1 MSVTRCSQPCAGIN
15 HSKRSAADERL
26 LESIALSA
34 LPASGRGRRGSG
46 VGGGGASRS
55 RGGSSDGGGALT
67 APRLQIIDARPKLNA
82 LANQGKGKGF
92 EFCAGALG
100 ASDRG
105 TMMDTVASKLRE
117 PHYAR
122 AEIVFCDIE
131 NIHVMRKALAVM
143 QKAHLRECAARV
155 ERVEKEAAKCHGWAP
170 PPTTEGD
177 AAHAAAAMRGAMG
190 RAVVESGWGHHV
202 RMVLRAAVRAA
213 GEVHLRRR
221 PVLVH
226 CSDGWDRTPQ
236 ICALTELLLDPTYRT
251 LAGFEL
257 LVYREWIAFGHKFA
271 QRVKLTS
278 HSSEESPIFVQWLDC
293 VHQLMAQFPTAF
305 EFNDSLL
312 VFLATYAQSAWF
324 ADFLFDTEKERR
336 AHAAY
341 GRAPSV
347 WEAVRGSEEA
357 FRNPLYVAPINRVIV
372 PDCTDEA
379 FRLWVGFYLRGE
391 ESNSQE
397 EVRSY
402 VADPRFEGALR
413 YTGATMW

>member
-1 MSVTRCSQPCAGIN
+1 MTRCSQPCAGIN

-34 LPASGRGRRGSG
+34 LPARGRGRRGSG

-170 PPTTEGD
+170 PPTT
-177 AAHAAAAMRGAMG
+177 
-190 RAVVESGWGHHV
+190 
-202 RMVLRAAVRAA
+202 AAVRASGDGARSASARARSVKRVAARAKVSARARAAMRNSTPAAWHA
-213 GEVHLRRR
+213 GV
-221 PVLVH
+221 
-226 CSDGWDRTPQ
+226 G
-236 ICALTELLLDPTYRT
+236 CARQ
-251 LAGFEL
+251 
-257 LVYREWIAFGHKFA
+257 RSRHSRA
-271 QRVKLTS
+271 QRRS
-278 HSSEESPIFVQWLDC
+278 AS
-293 VHQLMAQFPTAF
+293 
-305 EFNDSLL
+305 
-312 VFLATYAQSAWF
+312 ATVSC
-324 ADFLFDTEKERR
+324 R
-336 AHAAY
+336 
-341 GRAPSV
+341 
-347 WEAVRGSEEA
+347 
-357 FRNPLYVAPINRVIV
+357 
-372 PDCTDEA
+372 
-379 FRLWVGFYLRGE
+379 
-391 ESNSQE
+391 
-397 EVRSY
+397 
-402 VADPRFEGALR
+402 
-413 YTGATMW
+413 